1 MDLTEFVAWI
11 PSIGIAT
18 AISILTYVFRN
29 WFIVRITSSVKHEYN
44 AKLEVVKSEL
54 KATEQELLFKLKVR
68 DGELQALK
76 SGALSN
82 MSQRQAV
89 LYEKQVE
96 AVERI
101 WFVISLTSTL
111 KIIPAML
118 SSFKMDEVSK
128 AISTNPNL
136 QEMFK
141 MMGNNVDNEKI
152 KEMNANASRPFVS
165 ALVWAYFSAYQTIV
179 FHYIAQL
186 KLLEMG
192 MELKFVKTEDM
203 IELIKRL
210 LPHQAEYID
219 KFGPDAAF
227 YLLDEVET
235 KLLNEIDNML
245 KGMGLS
251 EDNINE
257 AAQIN
262 EMAKNIQAQ
271 DSLTNSEE
279 V

>member
-11 PSIGIAT
+11 PSITTAT
-18 AISILTYVFRN
+18 AISILTFIFRN
-29 WFIVRITSSVKHEYN
+29 WFIVRITSSVKHEYD
-44 AKLEVVKSEL
+44 AKLEVIKSEL
-54 KATEQELLFKLKVR
+54 KTTEQDLLFKLEAR

-82 MSQRQAV
+82 LSQRQAV
-89 LYEKQVE
+89 LYEKQIE

-101 WFVISLTSTL
+101 WSVISLTSIL
-111 KIIPAML
+111 KIIPAMM
-118 SSFKMDEVSK
+118 STFKMDEISK
-128 AISTNPNL
+128 AIATNSNL

-141 MMGNNVDNEKI
+141 MIGKNVDDEKI
-152 KEMNANASRPFVS
+152 KKMNANAARPFVS

-203 IELIKRL
+203 IELIKKL

-235 KLLNEIDNML
+235 KLLNEINNML
-245 KGMGLS
+245 KGTGLS

-262 EMAKNIQAQ
+262 ELAKNIQAKG
-271 DSLTNSEE
+271 DLAKSE
-279 V
+279 VK